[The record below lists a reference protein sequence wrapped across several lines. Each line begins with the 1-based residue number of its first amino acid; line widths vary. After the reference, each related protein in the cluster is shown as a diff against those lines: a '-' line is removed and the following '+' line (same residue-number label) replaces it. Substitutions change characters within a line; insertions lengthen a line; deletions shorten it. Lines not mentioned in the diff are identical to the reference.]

1 MEKGS
6 LHVMAASQ
14 QEFTV
19 NDTEAAKDFRVEE
32 TKKIEKDKN
41 PKLFMGG
48 PKRLNWPP
56 SEPQYGNVDRRPNI
70 EEARKNEDFHK
81 SFEELVKEQDLDFE
95 CHNRVNRLGY
105 HQNIFRIS
113 GGAVAKTKGAVFLQH
128 GLFASA
134 DSWVIHKEKSLAI

>member
-1 MEKGS
+1 MQKGA

-19 NDTEAAKDFRVEE
+19 NDTEEAKDFRVEE
-32 TKKIEKDKN
+32 TKKIKKNKEEKEE

-48 PKRLNWPP
+48 PKRMKWPP
-56 SEPQYGNVDRRPNI
+56 SEPQFGNVDRRPNI

-105 HQNIFRIS
+105 H
-113 GGAVAKTKGAVFLQH
+113 
-128 GLFASA
+128 
-134 DSWVIHKEKSLAI
+134 